1 MRCATPTLVERWI
14 QGLLQIQQI
23 KRFIV
28 TSFMLKL
35 FEAAIAAYRQ
45 SGLRVR
51 VHYVWA
57 GNLHP
62 RTQERS

>member
-1 MRCATPTLVERWI
+1 MDSRVIADSAN
-14 QGLLQIQQI
+14 
-23 KRFIV
+23 KRSIV

-35 FEAAIAAYRQ
+35 IEAAIAAYRH

-57 GNLHP
+57 AKFA
-62 RTQERS
+62 S